1 MGTPAGRSA
10 RRADSAP
17 LLESRSHGATRS
29 ARCARRSNKAPPS
42 QAAQTAY
49 LQAILYANAV
59 EKAGTFYPPEVIK
72 ALEGFEFEGF
82 GPSKSL
88 YRAEDH
94 QVFKDIYVV
103 RGKAPS
109 KMANEFDLL
118 EIVAQVPRKDVEYD
132 PKMLGGELGPYV
144 PKKA

>member
-1 MGTPAGRSA
+1 MKT
-10 RRADSAP
+10 DI
-17 LLESRSHGATRS
+17 E
-29 ARCARRSNKAPPS
+29 PPS
-42 QAAQTAY
+42 HEDSRDEEGASEGQRRQYPKRPIVAVGAA
-49 LQAILYANAV
+49 V
-59 EKAGTFYPPEVIK
+59 CR
-72 ALEGFEFEGF
+72 LED
-82 GPSKSL
+82 PRDARVL
-88 YRAEDH
+88 IVR
-94 QVFKDIYVV
+94 